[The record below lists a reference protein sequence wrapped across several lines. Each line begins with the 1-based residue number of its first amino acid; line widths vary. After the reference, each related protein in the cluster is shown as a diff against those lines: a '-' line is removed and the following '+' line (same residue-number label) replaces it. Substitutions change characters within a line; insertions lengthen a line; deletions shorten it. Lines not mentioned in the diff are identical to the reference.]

1 MCQFRDIFCN
11 KKRPSKKGQIPTHFL
26 GKLKRSKTKKFHP
39 FSPLT
44 VDLSSLSPCVV
55 LGVYFAVFRPFSC
68 GRVCFSVRVFFVRFW
83 GVFGGRSVCGFVCA
97 SFEHKKRRRAR
108 GGCAVLRLMV
118 CACGLGLFG
127 FDWYF

>member
-26 GKLKRSKTKKFHP
+26 GKLKRSKTKIFAP
-39 FSPLT
+39 SPPLP
-44 VDLSSLSPCVV
+44 VALSSLSPCVV

-68 GRVCFSVRVFFVRFW
+68 GRGCLFGGVAFRPFLGGFCGRFW
-83 GVFGGRSVCGFVCA
+83 CGWIFPP
-97 SFEHKKRRRAR
+97 FDNKKRRRALV
-108 GGCAVLRLMV
+108 GCAVLRLMV

-127 FDWYF
+127 FNRYF